1 MYKKILVPL
10 DGSKR
15 AEAILRHVE
24 EMALRY
30 EARVILLQVEEEI
43 FKLGYYTEY
52 VDVSNYEQQHREQR
66 QKAEAYLAGVQG
78 ELREKGIDVKKLILP
93 GPVVPAILEAAA
105 REDADLIAMAS
116 HGRGGLARAFYGSV
130 AVGVLHRVDR
140 PLLII
145 RARGEE

>member
-43 FKLGYYTEY
+43 FKLGYTEY
-52 VDVSNYEQQHREQR
+52 VDVSNYEQRHREQR

-78 ELREKGIDVKKLILP
+78 EFREKGIDVKKLILP

-130 AVGVLHRVDR
+130 AVGGLHRVDR

>member
-30 EARVILLQVEEEI
+30 EAWVILLQVEEEI
-43 FKLGYYTEY
+43 FKLGYTEY
-52 VDVSNYEQQHREQR
+52 VDVSNYEQQRLEQR
-66 QKAEAYLAGVQG
+66 KRTETYLAGVQG
-78 ELREKGIDVKKLILP
+78 ELREKGIDVKKLIVS

-105 REDADLIAMAS
+105 REDVDLIAMAS

-145 RARGEE
+145 RAGEDE

>member
-15 AEAILRHVE
+15 AEAILPHVE
-24 EMALRY
+24 EMALRFR
-30 EARVILLQVEEEI
+30 ARVLLLQVEEEI
-43 FKLGYYTEY
+43 FKLGYTEY
-52 VDVSNYEQQHREQR
+52 VDVSNYEQVRKDQR
-66 QKAEAYLAGVQG
+66 RKAEVYLAGVHG
-78 ELREKGIDVKKLILP
+78 ELREKGLDVKKLIVS
-93 GPVVPAILEAAA
+93 GPVVTAILETAA

-140 PLLII
+140 PLLIV
-145 RARGEE
+145 RAGQDE